1 MHKKILLVEDE
12 VLIAMDEAQTIKKH
26 GYEVVTAHAGEKAK
40 EMVEQDPDIS
50 LILMDIDLGKGIDGT
65 QAAKAIL
72 EKHEIPIVFLTSH
85 TEREYVDKVKQ
96 ITRYGYVLKNSGEF
110 VLIESINMAF
120 ELFQAHIKLEK
131 EKEASKQNEEKFRL
145 VTESINDLFW
155 ICTIDMDE
163 LVYISS
169 DVESLWEIPRETFYQ
184 SPKVCL
190 EKIHPDDR
198 DRYIKTIDT
207 YHKKGK
213 PYECEY
219 RLKKNNGDIVWIN
232 ERGFPVPQT
241 INNKDLMA
249 GVCTDIT
256 ERKNI
261 ENKMNMLNEELT
273 VQNEELVSQN
283 EEYLS
288 LNDKLKQTNIE
299 LIEAQ
304 ERVQKSEEQYLSLL
318 NRIQAGVVVHA
329 ADTQILASNPKAQ
342 ELLGLSEDQMLGK
355 TVIDPDWRFI
365 DAEGVRMP
373 LEDYPVNQV
382 LTKQEALKD
391 FTVGIYRPYTM
402 DVIWVLINA
411 VPVLDD
417 SGEIEQIIVTF
428 MDITERKKSNE
439 ALKKAEKL
447 YRNLF
452 MNAQVGLFRT
462 DIKTGKMLEANDAL
476 ASFVG
481 YNSREELL
489 EDDYNIAEHYI
500 NPEDRDKMIKLIT
513 EKGEIQNFEA
523 PFSALDGS
531 VKWIR
536 FSARVTPDKM
546 SVEGVSEDFTV
557 EKIAK
562 DALKESEERF
572 RNLTELLPEAV
583 IETDKD
589 LNITYA
595 NNQAFLLMGY
605 TKEDFDKGLNGL
617 DMFIP
622 KEREKVKDNINKR
635 ISGDVF
641 GSMEYQALKK
651 NGDIIPVLI
660 NADPIIKEDEVQGL
674 RVVIVDISERK
685 KIQRVQEKYLKQLE
699 FLNQVII
706 IISRMRDVDEIC
718 AYIADKIQSIYEK
731 AIVAVSLYDKTIDS
745 IRIRAVAGFSRFAEK
760 VIKLIGFDP
769 TKIQIDRDKMIS
781 DVKLYTS
788 GKLEHMPDGIYGI
801 LEGKIPKPICHQI
814 ERFSGFK
821 DVYTIGFALNNEP
834 LGGIT
839 LILPEKQDIIIK
851 NAIETIASNASL
863 LFERISAEESLKIN
877 EKNLQKSLETKDF
890 LMKELNHRV
899 KNNLS
904 IISSLIRLK
913 NTEIGNGVD
922 LSDIHHQ
929 IDAIRLVHE
938 KLYNTEKITDLSL
951 KEYIQELLNTIFSS
965 FTNQYVTIENKIED
979 IDIEIK
985 QAISMGLIINEIAT
999 NTVKYGFDEKQKI
1012 KFITEMKRDQ
1022 SKSQYIL
1029 ILANTGKPFPE
1040 DIDLDNPRTLG
1051 LRLISSLVRQLDG
1064 TIELRRSPYPKYTI
1078 RLPIS
1083 KNRDA

>member
-1 MHKKILLVEDE
+1 VEDE

-26 GYEVVTAHAGEKAK
+26 GYEVITAHTGEKAI

-120 ELFQAHIKLEK
+120 ELFQAHVKLEK
-131 EKEASKQNEEKFRL
+131 EKETSKQNEEKFRL
-145 VTESINDLFW
+145 VTESIKDLFW
-155 ICTIDMDE
+155 MSTQGIGEMI
-163 LVYISS
+163 YISPLF
-169 DVESLWEIPRETFYQ
+169 DSLWEKPKEELYQ
-184 SPKVCL
+184 SPKVFL
-190 EKIHPDDR
+190 DKIHPDDR
-198 DRYIKTIDT
+198 DRYLKTIDI
-207 YHKKGK
+207 YHRNGK
-213 PYECEY
+213 SYECEY
-219 RLKKNNGDIVWIN
+219 RIIKNNGDIVWIN

-241 INNKDLMA
+241 INDKNLMA

-256 ERKNI
+256 ERKNT
-261 ENKMNMLNEELT
+261 EKTMNILNEELT
-273 VQNEELVSQN
+273 VQNEELVTQN

-288 LNDKLKQTNIE
+288 LNDKLQKTNIE
-299 LIEAQ
+299 LIEAK
-304 ERVQKSEEQYLSLL
+304 ERIQKSEEQYLSLL

-329 ADTQILASNPKAQ
+329 ADTQIVASNPKAQ

-365 DAEGVRMP
+365 DAEGNRMP

-382 LTKQEALKD
+382 LTKQRALKD

-402 DVIWVLINA
+402 DVIWVLVNA

-417 SGEIEQIIVTF
+417 SGKIEQVIVTF

-447 YRNLF
+447 YRNIF
-452 MNAQVGLFRT
+452 MNAQVGLYRT

-476 ASFVG
+476 AHFIG
-481 YNSREELL
+481 YNNREELL
-489 EDDYNIAEHYI
+489 ADDYNIAEHYV
-500 NPEDRDKMIKLIT
+500 NPEDRQKMIKLIT
-513 EKGEIQNFEA
+513 EKGEIQNYEA

-536 FSARVTPDKM
+536 FSAKITPDKK
-546 SVEGVSEDFTV
+546 SIEGVSEDFTE
-557 EKIAK
+557 EKTVK

-605 TKEDFDKGLNGL
+605 TKEDFNKGLNGL
-617 DMFIP
+617 DMFIR
-622 KEREKVKDNINKR
+622 EEHEKVKENIKQR
-635 ISGDVF
+635 ISGEIS
-641 GSMEYQALKK
+641 GSMEYFAVKK
-651 NGDIIPVLI
+651 NGEIIPVLI
-660 NADPIIKEDEVQGL
+660 NADPIMKEGKSHGL
-674 RVVIVDISERK
+674 RVIIVDISERK
-685 KIQRVQEKYLKQLE
+685 RIQQVQEKYLKQLE

-706 IISRMRDVDEIC
+706 TISRMKDVDEIC
-718 AYIADKIQSIYEK
+718 SFIADKIQSIYEK
-731 AIVAVSLYDKTIDS
+731 AVVAVSLYDKTVDS
-745 IRIRAVAGFSRFAEK
+745 IRIRAVSGFSRFANK

-769 TKIQIDRDKMIS
+769 TKILIDRDKMIS
-781 DVKLYTS
+781 DVRLYTS
-788 GKLEHMPDGIYGI
+788 GKLEHMTDGIYGI

-814 ERFSGFK
+814 ERFSGLK
-821 DVYTIGFALNNEP
+821 DVYTVGFALNNEP

-851 NAIETIASNASL
+851 SAVETIASNVSL
-863 LFERISAEESLKIN
+863 LFERISAEESLKIK
-877 EKNLQKSLETKDF
+877 EKNLQKSLEEKDF

-938 KLYNTEKITDLSL
+938 KLYNTEKITNLSL
-951 KEYIQELLNTIFSS
+951 KDYIQDLLNTIFSS

-985 QAISMGLIINEIAT
+985 QAISIGLIINEIAT
-999 NTVKYGFDEKQKI
+999 NTVKYGFDEDQKI
-1012 KFITEMKRDQ
+1012 KFITEMKEDQ
-1022 SKSQYIL
+1022 SKNQYIL
-1029 ILANTGKPFPE
+1029 ILTNTGKPFPE
-1040 DIDLDNPRTLG
+1040 DIDLYNPRTLG
-1051 LRLISSLVRQLDG
+1051 LRLISSLARQLDG
-1064 TIELRRSPYPKYTI
+1064 TIELRKSPYPKYTI
-1078 RLPIS
+1078 KLPIS